1 MSILHDVNLPK
12 GKAVPVKLVEGSIGG
27 GGDMLKEV
35 YDTNDDGKVD
45 AAEAADS
52 VPWDGVTGKPSTF
65 PPAGHNHDDRY
76 YTEAEVDDLLA
87 GKADTS
93 HTHSISQVSGLQ
105 SALDEKAAAGHG
117 HAISDI
123 TDLQAELD
131 AIKARLDALEGGEG

>member
-1 MSILHDVNLPK
+1 MPHFSKRPY
-12 GKAVPVKLVEGSIGG
+12 LVTAIGG
-27 GGDMLKEV
+27 GGDMAKDV
-35 YDTNDDGKVD
+35 YDTDDDGKVD

-87 GKADTS
+87 GKANTS
-93 HTHSISQVSGLQ
+93 HTHSISQVNGLQ
-105 SALDEKAAAGHG
+105 SELDGKASTNHG
-117 HAISDI
+117 HAISDV

-131 AIKARLDALEGGEG
+131 DIKARLDALEGGGS